1 MGQKVNP
8 NGFRTGVNKDWN
20 ATWVA
25 PKKDIAA
32 YILEDHKI
40 RKFLNDEYGLKAG
53 LNNCSISRIVIERR
67 NSVVTVNIYTSQPGM
82 LIGQKGANI
91 QVLNQ
96 KLQKI
101 IGTKTLEV
109 NVKEIKNPDIN
120 ADLVAQSI
128 ASQLERRMAWRRTMK
143 MAIQKAMKNGVT
155 GIKVQLSG
163 RLDGAD
169 IARAE
174 HYQQG
179 VLPLH
184 TLRSDIDYGFAEA
197 HTTFGV
203 IGVKCWICNGEVK
216 GKRVRSGEVARPSR
230 EQRPNF
236 NREERKFNNHGR
248 SNGGFTA
255 RKYEG
260 GEKKAIN
267 PMKNSGGYSKSF
279 VPKLA
284 KKEGTDNVNA

>member
-8 NGFRTGVNKDWN
+8 NGFRTGVNKDWD
-20 ATWVA
+20 ATWIA

-53 LNNCSISRIVIERR
+53 LNNCSIARVVIERR
-67 NSVVTVNIYTSQPGM
+67 NSVVSVNIYTAQPGM
-82 LIGQKGANI
+82 IIGQKGANI

-101 IGTKTLEV
+101 VGTKTLEV

-120 ADLVAQSI
+120 ADLVAQSV
-128 ASQLERRMAWRRTMK
+128 ASQLEGRKAWRRTMK

-155 GIKVQLSG
+155 GIKIQLSG

-169 IARAE
+169 IARSE

-216 GKRVRSGEVARPSR
+216 GKRMHSGEVARPTR
-230 EQRPNF
+230 EPRANNF
-236 NREERKFNNHGR
+236 RREERKPNR
-248 SNGGFTA
+248 ANGGYSA
-255 RKYEG
+255 RRYEG
-260 GEKKAIN
+260 GEKKDLN
-267 PMKNSGGYSKSF
+267 PAKNSGGYSKSYT
-279 VPKLA
+279 PKLA
-284 KKEGTDNVNA
+284 KKEGTENVNA

>member
-8 NGFRTGVNKDWN
+8 NGFRTGINKDWN

-25 PKKDIAA
+25 PKKEIAA

-53 LNNCSISRIVIERR
+53 LNNCSIARIAIERR
-67 NSVVTVNIYTSQPGM
+67 NSIVTVNIYTSQPGM
-82 LIGQKGANI
+82 IIGQKGANI

-101 IGTKTLEV
+101 VGTKTLEV
-109 NVKEIKNPDIN
+109 NTKEIKNPDIN
-120 ADLVAQSI
+120 ADLVAQSV

-155 GIKVQLSG
+155 GIKIQLSG

-184 TLRSDIDYGFAEA
+184 TLRSDIDYGFAVA
-197 HTTFGV
+197 RTTFGV

-230 EQRPNF
+230 EPRANF
-236 NREERKFNNHGR
+236 NREDRKFNHAGR
-248 SNGGFTA
+248 GNGGYSA

-260 GEKKAIN
+260 GEKKELN
-267 PMKNSGGYSKSF
+267 PLKNKGGYSKSF
-279 VPKLA
+279 TPKLA
-284 KKEGTDNVNA
+284 NKEGSDNVNA

>member
-8 NGFRTGVNKDWN
+8 NGLRTGINKDWQAN
-20 ATWVA
+20 WIAS
-25 PKKDIAA
+25 KKDIAA

-40 RKFLNDEYGLKAG
+40 RKLLDEEYGTKAG
-53 LNNCSISRIVIERR
+53 LNNCSIAKVTIERK
-67 NSVVTVNIYTSQPGM
+67 NSLVTVNIYTAQPGM

-91 QVLNQ
+91 QVINK

-101 IGTKTLEV
+101 VGAKTLEV

-120 ADLVAQSI
+120 ADLVAQSV
-128 ASQLERRMAWRRTMK
+128 ARQLEERKAWRRTMK
-143 MAIQKAMKNGVT
+143 MAIQKAMKSGVT
-155 GIKVQLSG
+155 GIKIMLSG

-169 IARAE
+169 IARSE

-203 IGVKCWICNGEVK
+203 IGVKCWVCNGQIK
-216 GKRVRSGEVARPSR
+216 GKRVRTGEVARPTR
-230 EQRPNF
+230 ERASFDHN
-236 NREERKFNNHGR
+236 RKFNGYGR
-248 SNGGFTA
+248 GAGYTA
-255 RKYEG
+255 RKYDG
-260 GEKKAIN
+260 GEKKDLN

-279 VPKLA
+279 TPKLA
-284 KKEGTDNVNA
+284 QKEVTDNVNA

>member
-8 NGFRTGVNKDWN
+8 NGLRTGINKDWRAN
-20 ATWVA
+20 WIA

-40 RKFLNDEYGLKAG
+40 RELLDREYGTKAG
-53 LNNCSISRIVIERR
+53 LNNCSIAKVTIERK
-67 NSVVTVNIYTSQPGM
+67 SAAVIVNIYTSQPGM

-91 QVLNQ
+91 QILNQ

-101 IGTKTLEV
+101 IGSKTLEV
-109 NVKEIKNPDIN
+109 NVKEIKNPDID
-120 ADLVAQSI
+120 ADLVAQSV

-143 MAIQKAMKNGVT
+143 VAIQKAMKNGVT
-155 GIKVQLSG
+155 GIKIMLSG

-169 IARAE
+169 IARSE

-203 IGVKCWICNGEVK
+203 IGVKCWVCNGQIK
-216 GKRVRSGEVARPSR
+216 GKRVRTGEVTRATKD
-230 EQRPNF
+230 RPNF
-236 NREERKFNNHGR
+236 DHNKRHNGFNK
-248 SNGGFTA
+248 GGAGYTA
-255 RKYEG
+255 KKYDG
-260 GEKKAIN
+260 GEKKDLN
-267 PMKNSGGYSKSF
+267 PLKNSGGYSKSF
-279 VPKLA
+279 TPKLA
-284 KKEGTDNVNA
+284 KKEVTDNVNA

>member
-20 ATWVA
+20 ATWIA

-40 RKFLNDEYGLKAG
+40 RKLLNDEYGLKAG
-53 LNNCSISRIVIERR
+53 LNNCSIARIAIERR
-67 NSVVTVNIYTSQPGM
+67 NSVVAVNIYTSQPGM
-82 LIGQKGANI
+82 IIGQKGANI

-101 IGTKTLEV
+101 VGTKTLEV

-120 ADLVAQSI
+120 ADLVAQSV

-155 GIKVQLSG
+155 GIKIQLSG

-169 IARAE
+169 IARSE

-184 TLRSDIDYGFAEA
+184 TLRSDIDYGFATA
-197 HTTFGV
+197 RTTFGV

-216 GKRVRSGEVARPSR
+216 GKRMRTGEVARPTR
-230 EQRPNF
+230 EPRANF
-236 NREERKFNNHGR
+236 NREERKQGR
-248 SNGGFTA
+248 GNGSYSA
-255 RKYEG
+255 RRYEG
-260 GEKKAIN
+260 GEKKDLN
-267 PMKNSGGYSKSF
+267 PAKNSGGYSKSF
-279 VPKLA
+279 TPKLA
-284 KKEGTDNVNA
+284 KKEGTGNVNA

>member
-8 NGFRTGVNKDWN
+8 NGFRTGINKDWN
-20 ATWVA
+20 ATWIA

-40 RKFLNDEYGLKAG
+40 RKLLNDEYGLKAG
-53 LNNCSISRIVIERR
+53 LNNCSIARIAIERR
-67 NSVVTVNIYTSQPGM
+67 NSVVSVNIYTSQQGM

-101 IGTKTLEV
+101 VGPKTLEV

-120 ADLVAQSI
+120 ADLVAQSV
-128 ASQLERRMAWRRTMK
+128 ATQLEGRKAWRRTMK
-143 MAIQKAMKNGVT
+143 RAIQKAMKCGVT
-155 GIKVQLSG
+155 GIKIQLSG

-169 IARAE
+169 IARSE

-184 TLRSDIDYGFAEA
+184 TLRSDIDYGFATA
-197 HTTFGV
+197 STTFGV

-230 EQRPNF
+230 EPRANF
-236 NREERKFNNHGR
+236 NREERKFAGR
-248 SNGGFTA
+248 GNGGYSA

-260 GEKKAIN
+260 GEKKDLN
-267 PMKNSGGYSKSF
+267 PLKNKGGYSKSF
-279 VPKLA
+279 TPKLA

>member
-8 NGFRTGVNKDWN
+8 NGFRTGINKDWN
-20 ATWVA
+20 ATWIA

-40 RKFLNDEYGLKAG
+40 RKLLNDEYGLKAG
-53 LNNCSISRIVIERR
+53 LNNCSIARIAIERR
-67 NSVVTVNIYTSQPGM
+67 NSVVSVNIYTSQPGM

-91 QVLNQ
+91 QILNQ

-101 IGTKTLEV
+101 VGPKTLEV

-120 ADLVAQSI
+120 ADLVAQSV
-128 ASQLERRMAWRRTMK
+128 ATQLEGRKAWRRTMK
-143 MAIQKAMKNGVT
+143 MAIQKAMKCGVT
-155 GIKVQLSG
+155 GIKIQLSG

-169 IARAE
+169 IARSE

-184 TLRSDIDYGFAEA
+184 TLRSDIDYGFATA
-197 HTTFGV
+197 STTFGV

-230 EQRPNF
+230 EPRANF
-236 NREERKFNNHGR
+236 NREERKFAGR
-248 SNGGFTA
+248 GNGGYSA

-260 GEKKAIN
+260 GEKKDLN
-267 PMKNSGGYSKSF
+267 PLKNKGGYSKSF
-279 VPKLA
+279 TPKLA

>member
-25 PKKDIAA
+25 PKKEIAA

-53 LNNCSISRIVIERR
+53 LNNCSIARIAIERR

-82 LIGQKGANI
+82 IIGQKGANI

-101 IGTKTLEV
+101 VGTKTLEV
-109 NVKEIKNPDIN
+109 NVKEIKTPDIN
-120 ADLVAQSI
+120 ADLVAQSV

-155 GIKVQLSG
+155 GIKIQLSG

-169 IARAE
+169 IARSE

-184 TLRSDIDYGFAEA
+184 TLRSDIDYGFAVA
-197 HTTFGV
+197 RTTFGV
-203 IGVKCWICNGEVK
+203 IGVKCWICNGEIK

-230 EQRPNF
+230 EPRANF
-236 NREERKFNNHGR
+236 NREERKFNHAGR
-248 SNGGFTA
+248 GNGGYSA

-260 GEKKAIN
+260 GEKKDLN
-267 PMKNSGGYSKSF
+267 PLKNKGGYSKSF
-279 VPKLA
+279 TPKLA
-284 KKEGTDNVNA
+284 KKEGSDNVNA

>member
-25 PKKDIAA
+25 PKKEIAA

-40 RKFLNDEYGLKAG
+40 RKLLNDEYGLKAG

-128 ASQLERRMAWRRTMK
+128 ASQLEGRKAWRRTMK

-169 IARAE
+169 IARSE

-230 EQRPNF
+230 ESRPNF

-248 SNGGFTA
+248 ANGGFTA

-260 GEKKAIN
+260 GEKKALN
-267 PMKNSGGYSKSF
+267 PLKNSGGYSKSF

-284 KKEGTDNVNA
+284 KKEGSDNVNA

>member
-8 NGFRTGVNKDWN
+8 NGFRTGINKDWN
-20 ATWVA
+20 ATWIA
-25 PKKDIAA
+25 PKKEIAA

-53 LNNCSISRIVIERR
+53 LNNCSIARIAIERR

-82 LIGQKGANI
+82 IIGQKGANI

-101 IGTKTLEV
+101 VGTKTLEV
-109 NVKEIKNPDIN
+109 NVKEIKTPDIN
-120 ADLVAQSI
+120 ADLVAQSV

-155 GIKVQLSG
+155 GIKIQLSG

-169 IARAE
+169 IARSE

-184 TLRSDIDYGFAEA
+184 TLRSDIDYGFAIA
-197 HTTFGV
+197 RTTFGV
-203 IGVKCWICNGEVK
+203 IGVKCWICNGEIK

-230 EQRPNF
+230 EPRANF
-236 NREERKFNNHGR
+236 NREERKFAGR
-248 SNGGFTA
+248 GNGGYSA

-260 GEKKAIN
+260 GEKKDLN
-267 PMKNSGGYSKSF
+267 PLKNKGCDSKSF
-279 VPKLA
+279 TPKLA
-284 KKEGTDNVNA
+284 KKEGTDYVNA

>member
-8 NGFRTGVNKDWN
+8 NGFRTGINKDWN

-25 PKKDIAA
+25 PKKEIAT

-40 RKFLNDEYGLKAG
+40 RKLLNDQYGLKAG
-53 LNNCSISRIVIERR
+53 LNNCSISRIAIERR
-67 NSVVTVNIYTSQPGM
+67 NSIVTVNIYTSQPGM

-91 QVLNQ
+91 QILNQ
-96 KLQKI
+96 KIQKI
-101 IGTKTLEV
+101 VGSKTLEI

-169 IARAE
+169 IARSE

-197 HTTFGV
+197 STTFGV

-216 GKRVRSGEVARPSR
+216 GKRVRSGEVARPTR
-230 EQRPNF
+230 ESRPNF
-236 NREERKFNNHGR
+236 NREERKFRGR
-248 SNGGFTA
+248 SNAGYSA

-260 GEKKAIN
+260 GEKKALN

>member
-1 MGQKVNP
+1 MRQKVNP
-8 NGFRTGVNKDWN
+8 NGFRTGINKDWN
-20 ATWVA
+20 ATWIA

-40 RKFLNDEYGLKAG
+40 RKLLNDEYGLKAG
-53 LNNCSISRIVIERR
+53 LNNCSIARIAIERR
-67 NSVVTVNIYTSQPGM
+67 NSVVSVNIYTSQPGM

-101 IGTKTLEV
+101 VGPKTLEV

-120 ADLVAQSI
+120 ADLVAQSV
-128 ASQLERRMAWRRTMK
+128 ATQLEGRKAWRRTMK
-143 MAIQKAMKNGVT
+143 MAIQKAMKCGVT
-155 GIKVQLSG
+155 GIKIQLSG

-169 IARAE
+169 IARSE

-184 TLRSDIDYGFAEA
+184 TLRSDIDYGFATA
-197 HTTFGV
+197 STTFGV

-230 EQRPNF
+230 EPRAKF
-236 NREERKFNNHGR
+236 NREERKFAGR
-248 SNGGFTA
+248 GNGGYSA

-260 GEKKAIN
+260 GEKKDLN
-267 PMKNSGGYSKSF
+267 PLKNKGGYSKSF
-279 VPKLA
+279 TPKLA
-284 KKEGTDNVNA
+284 KKEGTDDVNA